1 MIDDP
6 DLAIILVAANRCLSD
21 RLIAAVRGTGA
32 RDARPAFGFV
42 IRAVDAEEPTVTRLA
57 ELLGVSRQAASKLA
71 DEMVQRGYLLRA
83 ADPDDRRRTRLRLSA
98 KGRRVRKRAA
108 EESATIEAELRAAVG
123 DRAVDGL
130 RRSLLAFVEREGA
143 LDEVRALRSRAP
155 GWARRADGG
164 AWRPSLSPAPSPRD
178 QEAPRGEA
186 SAARRARSP
195 PSAAGARAPPSPGP

>member
-6 DLAIILVAANRCLSD
+6 DLAIILVAANRCLND

-108 EESATIEAELRAAVG
+108 EESADHRSRVARHRRRPRGRRPAAVPAG
-123 DRAVDGL
+123 LRGGGGRDRGGQGAAVARGAVSSGRCARGVAPL
-130 RRSLLAFVEREGA
+130 RRSPSRVGAASRRLA
-143 LDEVRALRSRAP
+143 P
-155 GWARRADGG
+155 PHPRRAG
-164 AWRPSLSPAPSPRD
+164 A
-178 QEAPRGEA
+178 
-186 SAARRARSP
+186 
-195 PSAAGARAPPSPGP
+195 

>member
-1 MIDDP
+1 MIDEP
-6 DLAIILVAANRCLSD
+6 DLAIILVAANRCLGD
-21 RLIAAVRGTGA
+21 RLTDAVRKTGA
-32 RDARPAFGFV
+32 RDARTAFGFV

-71 DEMVQRGYLLRA
+71 DEMVHRGYLLRA

-108 EESATIEAELRAAVG
+108 AESAAIEAELRATVG

-143 LDEVRALRSRAP
+143 LEEVSALRSRAV
-155 GWARRADGG
+155 
-164 AWRPSLSPAPSPRD
+164 L
-178 QEAPRGEA
+178 
-186 SAARRARSP
+186 
-195 PSAAGARAPPSPGP
+195 

>member
-1 MIDDP
+1 MVDEP
-6 DLAIILVAANRCLSD
+6 DLAIILVAANRCLND
-21 RLIAAVRGTGA
+21 RLIAAVRETGA

-83 ADPDDRRRTRLRLSA
+83 TDPEDRRRTRLRLSA

-108 EESATIEAELRAAVG
+108 AESASIEAELRTAVG

-143 LDEVRALRSRAP
+143 LDEVRALRSRAV
-155 GWARRADGG
+155 
-164 AWRPSLSPAPSPRD
+164 L
-178 QEAPRGEA
+178 
-186 SAARRARSP
+186 
-195 PSAAGARAPPSPGP
+195 

>member
-21 RLIAAVRGTGA
+21 RLIAAVRATGA

-98 KGRRVRKRAA
+98 KGRRVRMRAA
-108 EESATIEAELRAAVG
+108 AESATIEAELRA
-123 DRAVDGL
+123 DRRRPRRRRPAALAAGL
-130 RRSLLAFVEREGA
+130 RRARG
-143 LDEVRALRSRAP
+143 R
-155 GWARRADGG
+155 ARRGQGAALARGG
-164 AWRPSLSPAPSPRD
+164 VTPTTGDP
-178 QEAPRGEA
+178 
-186 SAARRARSP
+186 RSP
-195 PSAAGARAPPSPGP
+195 PSAAGARGRP